1 MKSTQTT
8 VVAMKNEG
16 KIKTEC
22 KRKIDFMKLFIA
34 EKFLSQRQFLH
45 LLYFWFKIDR
55 LNALGI
61 CQFHISAPGKNI
73 E

>member
-1 MKSTQTT
+1 MESTKST
-8 VVAMKNEG
+8 VMAMKNEG
-16 KIKTEC
+16 KIKTEH
-22 KRKIDFMKLFIA
+22 KRKIDFMKLFVA
-34 EKFLSQRQFLH
+34 EKFLSQRH
-45 LLYFWFKIDR
+45 LLYFWLKIDR